1 MPSHH
6 GAQRGIRSVSRY
18 LIIEAD
24 GGARGNP
31 GPAAYGTVVRDGQT
45 GNVLAE
51 RAGYLGET
59 TNNVAEYTGLLVGLE
74 LCASLGDVRVD
85 VRMDS
90 KLVVEQMT
98 GGWKIKHENMRQMAT
113 KVRAAI
119 NPALVRYMWIPR
131 EQNKAADALVNE
143 SLDQAL
149 AGGSGLIVRDF

>member
-6 GAQRGIRSVSRY
+6 GAQRGIGSVSRY

-31 GPAAYGTVVRDGQT
+31 GPAAYGTVVRDGTT
-45 GNVLAE
+45 GAVIAE

-59 TNNVAEYTGLLVGLE
+59 TNNVAEYTGLLIGLE

-98 GGWKIKHENMRQMAT
+98 GGWKIKHENMRLMAS
-113 KVRAAI
+113 KIRAAI
-119 NPALVRYMWIPR
+119 NPAHVRYMWIPR